1 MLMFF
6 NVIQQTSKAA
16 YFWII
21 LQKQLFFR
29 IQIINRLLEFSRNL
43 LHREIGK
50 SQFVLKVSSS
60 ITNFVRILHV
70 NEARKPYKGPSLTD
84 FSFLL
89 RLLIAY
95 ESGLIILWDVVEAHV
110 IIVKGDKDLH
120 LKDVAVNF
128 KKNTD
133 SSSPDDLLQH
143 QLEDKEITTLCWAS
157 TDGSILAA
165 GYIDGDI
172 LLWKT
177 SKSTASKGQ
186 EAGPFDNVVKLQLSS
201 SEKRLPIIVLH
212 WWANSKSR
220 NNSDGHLLIYGGDE
234 TGSDEVITVSFTLKS
249 QK

>member
-1 MLMFF
+1 M
-6 NVIQQTSKAA
+6 
-16 YFWII
+16 
-21 LQKQLFFR
+21 
-29 IQIINRLLEFSRNL
+29 
-43 LHREIGK
+43 
-50 SQFVLKVSSS
+50 
-60 ITNFVRILHV
+60 
-70 NEARKPYKGPSLTD
+70 
-84 FSFLL
+84 
-89 RLLIAY
+89 IAY
-95 ESGLIILWDVVEAHV
+95 ECGLIILWDVIEAHV

-120 LKDVAVNF
+120 LKDGALNF
-128 KKNTD
+128 KQNAD

-143 QLEDKEITTLCWAS
+143 QFEEKEITTLCWAS

-201 SEKRLPIIVLH
+201 IEKRLPIIVLH

-234 TGSDEVITVSFTLKS
+234 IGSDEVITVSFALNHRNILIIVLS
-249 QK
+249 LCYMLAH